1 MDEAHGVR
9 DQDVLSVGQRE
20 PARGRVQGGEELVL
34 RVDVRGGQRVEQRA
48 LPGVGVSDERDNR
61 HRRFLPPVA
70 VEHPVGLHLVQLL
83 LQELDAVAQEA
94 LVDLDLL
101 LAHALDLPSRAAAAR
116 RAVQVRPHPRQSREL
131 ILQLRHLN
139 LQLPLR
145 GPRALTE
152 YVQDEHR
159 AVAHPNLTVQV
170 LLDVRFCLGVS
181 SVSKMTV
188 STVGSSLASPLEE
201 AARADDDPPRRPR
214 SSSSVHSSPH
224 HSSVESTSSES
235 ATWPIES
242 SSNSTPSPAASVD
255 ASVNA
260 SGNASS
266 SSSFAV
272 LSGSPHSRLSSR
284 IFPLPTYVPECGC
297 FMRCVSVATTSSPAL
312 CAKSAS
318 SASESS
324 MPYWF
329 SRSSP
334 R

>member
-1 MDEAHGVR
+1 MSIVR
-9 DQDVLSVGQRE
+9 SHTRT
-20 PARGRVQGGEELVL
+20 
-34 RVDVRGGQRVEQRA
+34 
-48 LPGVGVSDERDNR
+48 
-61 HRRFLPPVA
+61 
-70 VEHPVGLHLVQLL
+70 
-83 LQELDAVAQEA
+83 
-94 LVDLDLL
+94 
-101 LAHALDLPSRAAAAR
+101 LPSRYC
-116 RAVQVRPHPRQSREL
+116 SMF
-131 ILQLRHLN
+131 
-139 LQLPLR
+139 
-145 GPRALTE
+145 
-152 YVQDEHR
+152 
-159 AVAHPNLTVQV
+159 
-170 LLDVRFCLGVS
+170 RFCLGVS

-188 STVGSSLASPLEE
+188 STVGSRLSV
-201 AARADDDPPRRPR
+201 AARSSRSRRRRSSSSTNR

-242 SSNSTPSPAASVD
+242 SSNRTSTSRPVN
-255 ASVNA
+255 ASVNDA
-260 SGNASS
+260 SSSSSS

-284 IFPLPTYVPECGC
+284 SFPLPTYVPECGC

-312 CAKSAS
+312 CANSAS